1 MRFYQNLFLSAAC
14 VCLSGAVMAQEV
26 AAPIQVSVQVPAEE
40 GVSEPAPAAQPAV
53 RISAPVVE
61 KQTAEKPAVV
71 QMPKTPYSILI
82 CRSKQCAKAEYS
94 MTKEFLY
101 NRLVKLFESNLNK
114 DILLCDAD
122 PVSHVCYNHA
132 IRVPA
137 QTNVLNVD
145 IKIPSIRLLDAK
157 LLKGQTALDL
167 IFDYNVEINNIRS
180 VCQSSVTR
188 LSVDFIDK
196 VQMLSPGFDC
206 RFTTTGNS
214 ALNASYNI
222 DYVDFDYGTLGAYYT
237 IGAGEMVRGG
247 ASGYLLMRFV
257 ERQPSSEADVNV
269 GPVRANEPIKD
280 F

>member
-1 MRFYQNLFLSAAC
+1 MRFYQNLF
-14 VCLSGAVMAQEV
+14 VGAGCFLMAGSVMAQEV
-26 AAPIQVSVQVPAEE
+26 AAPVQVSVEAPVIQIAETE
-40 GVSEPAPAAQPAV
+40 KMVQPAV
-53 RISAPVVE
+53 RVEAPVVE
-61 KQTAEKPAVV
+61 ETEKNPLV
-71 QMPKTPYSILI
+71 QMPKTPYSILV

-180 VCQSSVTR
+180 VCQASVTR

-257 ERQPSSEADVNV
+257 ERQPSSEGDINI
-269 GPVRANEPIKD
+269 GPVRAD
-280 F
+280 Q

>member
-1 MRFYQNLFLSAAC
+1 MRFYQNLFIGAGCVLMTVAA
-14 VCLSGAVMAQEV
+14 MAQE
-26 AAPIQVSVQVPAEE
+26 ANAPVQVSVQAPTVQVQVPEDQ
-40 GVSEPAPAAQPAV
+40 VRPAAV
-53 RISAPVVE
+53 HISAPVIERKTENVVART
-61 KQTAEKPAVV
+61 QT
-71 QMPKTPYSILI
+71 PKTPYSILI

-132 IRVPA
+132 IQIPA
-137 QTNVLNVD
+137 RTNVLNVD

-167 IFDYNVEINNIRS
+167 IFDYNVDINNIRS

-237 IGAGEMVRGG
+237 IGAGETVRGG

-257 ERQPSSEADVNV
+257 ERQPSSEGDVNV
-269 GPVRANEPIKD
+269 GPARAD
-280 F
+280 

>member
-14 VCLSGAVMAQEV
+14 VLVAGSVVAQETM
-26 AAPIQVSVQVPAEE
+26 APVQVSVQAPVQAELVLDE
-40 GVSEPAPAAQPAV
+40 SVQPIMQMPAPIIEQEETKE
-53 RISAPVVE
+53 VVE
-61 KQTAEKPAVV
+61 V

-101 NRLVKLFESNLNK
+101 NRLVKMFESNLNK

-132 IRVPA
+132 IQIPA
-137 QTNVLNVD
+137 RTNVLDVD

-167 IFDYNVEINNIRS
+167 IFDYNVDINNMRS

-222 DYVDFDYGTLGAYYT
+222 DYVDFDYGALGAYYT

-257 ERQPSSEADVNV
+257 ERQPSSEKDVNV
-269 GPVRANEPIKD
+269 GPVRAN
-280 F
+280 